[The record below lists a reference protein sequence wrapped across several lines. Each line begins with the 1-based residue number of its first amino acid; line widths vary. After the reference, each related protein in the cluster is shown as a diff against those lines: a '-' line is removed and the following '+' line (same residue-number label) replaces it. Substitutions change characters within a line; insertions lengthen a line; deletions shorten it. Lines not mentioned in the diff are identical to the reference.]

1 MTNYRMTKYRM
12 TNYKVGNCFFMKK
25 LGGGFV
31 SNCNNNNNNN
41 IPVCIESMSDENL
54 FLIDFDKINK
64 EYISA
69 DYVLDMNNGNI
80 TTKNII
86 LKNMSK
92 KKYEN
97 LVKIEKIL
105 DDVKNTKIN
114 MD

>member
-1 MTNYRMTKYRM
+1 
-12 TNYKVGNCFFMKK
+12 
-25 LGGGFV
+25 
-31 SNCNNNNNNN
+31 
-41 IPVCIESMSDENL
+41 MSDENL